1 MNKNKRYPAL
11 FMAPGVLIYGVFFI
25 LPVLIGV
32 WYSFTNWN
40 FTRADFVGLMNYKNI
55 ISDPSIKRALLN
67 TIIFTVVTTV
77 GKVGLGLALAVFL
90 NRKLRLRNYLRGI
103 SFFPAIISTVAVGIV
118 FTAILHPYGLL
129 NQFFR
134 ALGLDFMAK
143 NWLTDTKLALLSVCG
158 VEIWKWSGFNMVIIL
173 AGLQAVPPEYQE
185 AATIDGANA
194 WQRFWRVTF
203 PLILLAFNNAFVNSL
218 IGGLKVFDI
227 IVATTNGGPGVTTQ
241 VMNTMIYRS
250 FSFNMQG
257 EANAGYVLLA
267 VIVALFAV
275 SSYSIIRKRE
285 VDL

>member
-1 MNKNKRYPAL
+1 
-11 FMAPGVLIYGVFFI
+11 
-25 LPVLIGV
+25 
-32 WYSFTNWN
+32 
-40 FTRADFVGLMNYKNI
+40 MNYKNI

-90 NRKLRLRNYLRGI
+90 NRKLHLRNYLRGI

-203 PLILLAFNNAFVNSL
+203 PLILPAFNNAFVNSL

-241 VMNTMIYRS
+241 GMNTMIYRS

>member
-1 MNKNKRYPAL
+1 
-11 FMAPGVLIYGVFFI
+11 
-25 LPVLIGV
+25 
-32 WYSFTNWN
+32 
-40 FTRADFVGLMNYKNI
+40 MNYKNI

-90 NRKLRLRNYLRGI
+90 NRKLHLRNYLRGI

-194 WQRFWRVTF
+194 WQRFWHVTF
-203 PLILLAFNNAFVNSL
+203 PLILPAFNNAFVNSL

-267 VIVALFAV
+267 VIAALFAV

>member
-90 NRKLRLRNYLRGI
+90 NRKLHLRNYLRGI

-173 AGLQAVPPEYQE
+173 AGLQAVPPEYQDQFE
-185 AATIDGANA
+185 
-194 WQRFWRVTF
+194 R
-203 PLILLAFNNAFVNSL
+203 LAGDAIAYYGN
-218 IGGLKVFDI
+218 
-227 IVATTNGGPGVTTQ
+227 
-241 VMNTMIYRS
+241 
-250 FSFNMQG
+250 
-257 EANAGYVLLA
+257 
-267 VIVALFAV
+267 
-275 SSYSIIRKRE
+275 
-285 VDL
+285 

>member
-90 NRKLRLRNYLRGI
+90 NRKLHLRNYLRGI

-143 NWLTDTKLALLSVCG
+143 NWLTDTKLALLSVCR

-203 PLILLAFNNAFVNSL
+203 PLILPAFNNAFVNSL

-227 IVATTNGGPGVTTQ
+227 IVATTTAARALPR
-241 VMNTMIYRS
+241 RS
-250 FSFNMQG
+250 
-257 EANAGYVLLA
+257 
-267 VIVALFAV
+267 
-275 SSYSIIRKRE
+275 
-285 VDL
+285 

>member
-90 NRKLRLRNYLRGI
+90 NRKLHLRNYLRGI

-203 PLILLAFNNAFVNSL
+203 PLILPAFNNAFVNSL

-241 VMNTMIYRS
+241 VMNTMIYRCSRSICRARQMQAMSCWRSLSHCLPFRRTAS
-250 FSFNMQG
+250 FASG
-257 EANAGYVLLA
+257 
-267 VIVALFAV
+267 
-275 SSYSIIRKRE
+275 R
-285 VDL
+285 

>member
-1 MNKNKRYPAL
+1 
-11 FMAPGVLIYGVFFI
+11 
-25 LPVLIGV
+25 
-32 WYSFTNWN
+32 
-40 FTRADFVGLMNYKNI
+40 
-55 ISDPSIKRALLN
+55 
-67 TIIFTVVTTV
+67 VTTV

-90 NRKLRLRNYLRGI
+90 NRKLHLRNYLRGI

-194 WQRFWRVTF
+194 WQRCFRLTPARDRLSW
-203 PLILLAFNNAFVNSL
+203 
-218 IGGLKVFDI
+218 
-227 IVATTNGGPGVTTQ
+227 
-241 VMNTMIYRS
+241 
-250 FSFNMQG
+250 
-257 EANAGYVLLA
+257 
-267 VIVALFAV
+267 FA
-275 SSYSIIRKRE
+275 
-285 VDL
+285 

>member
-90 NRKLRLRNYLRGI
+90 NRKLHLRNYLRGI

-129 NQFFR
+129 NQFFQNIGLIDLYNQIAMQFFR

-203 PLILLAFNNAFVNSL
+203 PLILPAFNNAFVNSL
-218 IGGLKVFDI
+218 IGGSISLSPPQT
-227 IVATTNGGPGVTTQ
+227 AARALPR
-241 VMNTMIYRS
+241 RS
-250 FSFNMQG
+250 
-257 EANAGYVLLA
+257 
-267 VIVALFAV
+267 
-275 SSYSIIRKRE
+275 
-285 VDL
+285 